1 MKQLLTTRSQQK
13 IPLAITPIQ
22 AGYPSWVAE
31 EFALLDVAALISKGN
46 PGILAFEVTGDSM
59 VPAIEPGSLI
69 FVDPTKEPRN
79 GDVVAAEVDS
89 AVCVKIF
96 QRSTKGLYLV
106 SANGDYPPREITE
119 ADNFRVLGVLRAAL
133 ALYG

>member
-1 MKQLLTTRSQQK
+1 MKQLLQTKSHQK
-13 IPLAITPIQ
+13 IPLALTPIQ

-59 VPAIEPGSLI
+59 VPFIEPGMLI
-69 FVDPTKEPRN
+69 FVDPSREPRN
-79 GDVVAAEVDS
+79 GEVIAAEVDGS
-89 AVCVKIF
+89 VCVKRF

-106 SANGDYPPREITE
+106 STNGNYPPRQITE

-133 ALYG
+133 SLYG